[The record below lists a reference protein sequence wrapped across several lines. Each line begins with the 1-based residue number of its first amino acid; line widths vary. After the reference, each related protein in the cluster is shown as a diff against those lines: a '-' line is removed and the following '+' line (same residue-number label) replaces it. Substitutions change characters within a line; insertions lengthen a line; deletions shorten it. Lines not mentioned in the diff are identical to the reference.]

1 MTAPS
6 EEDRVVHE
14 LLVTA
19 DGDETDEPAADGDEA
34 ADTAVPDGVVH
45 AQMPDLGTPLNPDVT
60 RARELCE
67 RLGGVNVYL
76 VGMMG
81 AGKSSVGDVLAQ
93 RFGRYSLVDTDSLI
107 EQLTSASIAEIFE
120 SEGERASGARRA
132 DPRRS

>member
-1 MTAPS
+1 
-6 EEDRVVHE
+6 
-14 LLVTA
+14 
-19 DGDETDEPAADGDEA
+19 
-34 ADTAVPDGVVH
+34 
-45 AQMPDLGTPLNPDVT
+45 MPDLGTPLNPDVT